1 MLIAGTMRT
10 ENVARSVSELLMS
23 VEPAGLAAVADD
35 LGQYLDDPLPERRAM
50 ATAVLVRSGRP
61 LRPLAERDAAALLGA
76 VSAMSPEQLPAS
88 AVEDLKA
95 MVGDGMIDAVTGV
108 LEVARLSTDRDA
120 LFAWL
125 ASLVDPARGLGF
137 EQWGGAHELG
147 MAALGG
153 MHSVGFADWPAGFD
167 DYRLV
172 PADPDVLT
180 QGHDLYHLEE
190 EGCVKCHGEHGEGV
204 EGFPALAQSPW
215 VLGNP
220 RRGAAIVAHGL
231 NGPLTMPDGQ
241 SFDASMDPVQKGS
254 LFSDADV
261 AAILTYVR
269 QSFGNYASA
278 VTHKDVQAAPVP
290 ADGGSWNTTA
300 LLQRFPFEYDRLLPG
315 SDAPKGPGVAHWH
328 APRGGLLMMLVGV
341 FALNAVLGGLTFLAN
356 RKG

>member
-1 MLIAGTMRT
+1 
-10 ENVARSVSELLMS
+10 MS
-23 VEPAGLAAVADD
+23 VEPEGLAAVADE
-35 LGQYLDDPLPERRAM
+35 LGAYLDDPLPERRAL

-61 LRPLAERDAAALLGA
+61 LKELADRDQAALLGA
-76 VSAMSPEQLPAS
+76 VSAMTPEQLPAS
-88 AVEDLKA
+88 AVADLRQMVED
-95 MVGDGMIDAVTGV
+95 GTIDALTGV
-108 LEVARLSTDRDA
+108 HEVTRLSTDKA
-120 LFAWL
+120 GLYAWL
-125 ASLVDPARGLGF
+125 ASLVDPARGVGF
-137 EQWGGAHELG
+137 DQWGAGHELG
-147 MAALGG
+147 MAALSG
-153 MHSVGFADWPAGFD
+153 MHELGHADWPAGYD
-167 DYRLV
+167 DYQ
-172 PADPDVLT
+172 LT
-180 QGHDLYHLEE
+180 AAAPEVMALGETLYHMEE

-204 EGFPALAQSPW
+204 EGFPPLAQSPW
-215 VLGNP
+215 VLGDP

-278 VTHKDVQAAPVP
+278 VTFKDVQAAPVP

-300 LLQRFPFEYDRLLPG
+300 LLQRFPMEYDRLLPG

-328 APRGGLLMMLVGV
+328 APRGGLVLMLVV
-341 FALNAVLGGLTFLAN
+341 VLALNAVLGGLTFLAN